1 MGSNHER
8 KVTPQH
14 EHPHHSCRQG
24 GAQAGTRGR
33 RLRRRRRA
41 AESRLNSEDASP
53 EDENNEGPDSEVEC
67 NRTCQAHRPASLR
80 LAPQTD
86 RRRALG
92 ARRRRGSERARAC
105 VCEQGGCGV
114 TWAHLGCS
122 LQRERPPSAWPNI
135 AEAERVMQL
144 YERARTAVVRNI

>member
-1 MGSNHER
+1 MARLFFFRAVTIFATVLKKKKKGPAVGSNHER

-67 NRTCQAHRPASLR
+67 NRTCQAHRPSVS
-80 LAPQTD
+80 PTGTTD
-86 RRRALG
+86 
-92 ARRRRGSERARAC
+92 
-105 VCEQGGCGV
+105 
-114 TWAHLGCS
+114 
-122 LQRERPPSAWPNI
+122 
-135 AEAERVMQL
+135 
-144 YERARTAVVRNI
+144 